1 MKTRK
6 ITKNELL
13 KLIRE
18 SKHDRFEVIEPVTP
32 ETLGQL
38 TSRLRQQLL
47 HTGFLPWLIYPES
60 D

>member
-18 SKHDRFEVIEPVTP
+18 ARQDRFEVIEPVTP
-32 ETLGQL
+32 EAIGQI
-38 TSRLRQQLL
+38 TKRFKQVSRYQSY
-47 HTGFLPWLIYPES
+47 LPWLVYPI

>member
-18 SKHDRFEVIEPVTP
+18 SKQDRFEVIEPVTK
-32 ETLGQL
+32 ESLSNL
-38 TSRLRQQLL
+38 SSRVTQLL
-47 HTGFLPWLIYPES
+47 RTQPFLEFVVYP
-60 D
+60 DR